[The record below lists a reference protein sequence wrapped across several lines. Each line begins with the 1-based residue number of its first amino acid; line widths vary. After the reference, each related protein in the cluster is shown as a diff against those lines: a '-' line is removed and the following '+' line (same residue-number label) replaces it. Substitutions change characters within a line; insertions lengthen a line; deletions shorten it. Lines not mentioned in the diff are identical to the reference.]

1 MITKGDKIMSATN
14 STTHYELPVFIATD
28 KPAWLVDW
36 NGSMNAIDAGIN
48 AAKSAADTAQAG
60 VTANASNISTL
71 SSTVSTQGSSLSTLS
86 ENLTTLTGTVNTITS
101 LIGNGEPTTTDKT
114 IIGAI
119 NEINDEISSPT
130 AAGISYDNTT
140 SGLTADDV
148 QEAID
153 ENAASIATLNTD
165 LTYNTMNINSSTK
178 RSDILTIV
186 KNSILKG
193 KIPHITTDFVFTA
206 SGVSYT
212 IKDEVCT
219 YSNDYEDGT
228 TLQFGGFYARHT
240 LLLSLNETGASLV
253 SSDTNQPVTLFS
265 NAKLYY

>member
-1 MITKGDKIMSATN
+1 MSATN

-36 NGSMNAIDAGIN
+36 NGSMSAIDSAIY

-60 VTANASNISTL
+60 VTANASDISTL

-119 NEINDEISSPT
+119 NEINAEVSTPT
-130 AAGISYDNTT
+130 AASAITYDNTT
-140 SGLTADDV
+140 SGMTADDV

-153 ENAASIATLNTD
+153 ENAASIATLNSA
-165 LTYNTMNINSSTK
+165 LTQYYALDFSGVEQILISTSDTTVTKRGVFTNYNFYSSSTTAGYA
-178 RSDILTIV
+178 DIYVNSYIFARFQLLTNIRPDLYIPV
-186 KNSILKG
+186 EKG
-193 KIPHITTDFVFTA
+193 DKIKY
-206 SGVSYT
+206 SLSQGVTVSQ
-212 IKDEVCT
+212 
-219 YSNDYEDGT
+219 S
-228 TLQFGGFYARHT
+228 TLYFIPYKIQ
-240 LLLSLNETGASLV
+240 
-253 SSDTNQPVTLFS
+253 
-265 NAKLYY
+265 